1 MIRKEK
7 KDYLI
12 QSVSL
17 ACTLLEQ
24 FGGAAS
30 ELKISELSRLL
41 CVSKNNVFRLL
52 ATLESHNFIEKNSKS
67 GAYQLGLT
75 SLKLGESCIKSR
87 RLLQE
92 ARHSLEAV
100 SRQSTETAFL
110 AVLTSGGLV
119 CGDVVETVLP
129 VKVVTQIGTTLPLY
143 STAAGKAILAC
154 CSDEERNALVRKED
168 LNTYVKKR
176 NICSSAWM
184 EEQENIRKKGF
195 AVSIGAF
202 ETGANAVAAA
212 IRNHASRVIGV
223 ISVAGPNFRLSPER
237 VNEEVGPLVVK
248 AAMETSLRMGC
259 ENLQA

>member
-75 SLKLGESCIKSR
+75 SLKLGESCIKEQAITPGGSSFTGSCLSSEHGNSFPGR
-87 RLLQE
+87 IDFGRTRMRRRCRDGAPCQGCDPNRQLSSVLQYCGRKSDTRLLQ
-92 ARHSLEAV
+92 R
-100 SRQSTETAFL
+100 R
-110 AVLTSGGLV
+110 
-119 CGDVVETVLP
+119 
-129 VKVVTQIGTTLPLY
+129 
-143 STAAGKAILAC
+143 
-154 CSDEERNALVRKED
+154 
-168 LNTYVKKR
+168 
-176 NICSSAWM
+176 
-184 EEQENIRKKGF
+184 
-195 AVSIGAF
+195 GA
-202 ETGANAVAAA
+202 
-212 IRNHASRVIGV
+212 
-223 ISVAGPNFRLSPER
+223 
-237 VNEEVGPLVVK
+237 
-248 AAMETSLRMGC
+248 
-259 ENLQA
+259 